1 MCKFLEKKAEMVICT
16 WYDNRGVINTS
27 NFFGKD
33 PIFQPNLFHGRND
46 KMIHVPHPASV
57 DRYNCFM
64 GGVDKAD
71 MLLLLYRSKMRSRK
85 WYHRIVV
92 HLVFLAL
99 INSFTVY
106 LQMGGTGVTRN

>member
-1 MCKFLEKKAEMVICT
+1 MT
-16 WYDNRGVINTS
+16 
-27 NFFGKD
+27 
-33 PIFQPNLFHGRND
+33 
-46 KMIHVPHPASV
+46 HVPHPASV

-64 GGVDKAD
+64 GGVDKAG
-71 MLLLLYRSKMRSRK
+71 MLLLHYLNKMRSRK

-106 LQMGGTGVTRN
+106 LQMSGTGVTKN